1 MDARALVGAVLA
13 PHDGEDAELGVGG
26 LAAEDL
32 DHLLILTG
40 RELMLGDDFGGEG
53 GAHAVTAARGIAC
66 SMDWNTIR
74 PSVEP
79 IRGSVARS
87 GWGIMPITL
96 RSRLRMPAI
105 LRSEPLALSM

>member
-32 DHLLILTG
+32 DQFLILAG

-53 GAHAVTAARGIAC
+53 GAHAVTAARSVVW
-66 SMDWNTIR
+66 SMDSKTIK
-74 PSVEP
+74 PSEEP
-79 IRGSVARS
+79 ISCSVPRS

-96 RSRLRMPAI
+96 RSR
-105 LRSEPLALSM
+105 